1 MKVVTAAEMRV
12 MEQGADA
19 AGLSFAAMMENAGR
33 AVAEEIKRR
42 WDVAGRGVLVLVGP
56 GNNGGDGLVVARHL
70 HDAGATVALYLLR
83 PRPADDPNW
92 HLCQE
97 HGLPATLTEDD
108 AEFATLRR
116 HLAESAIIVD
126 ALLGTGAA
134 RHIEGTLRAL
144 LEQVSSHK
152 SPAASLKPQPAS
164 CLLPP
169 ASCFLPPA
177 SCPVSPAPIVVAV
190 DLPTGLN
197 SDTGA
202 ADPAILP
209 ADLTVTFACPKQGHF
224 LFPGAACVGELVIAD
239 IGIPPTL
246 AADVPIELT
255 TPAEARGLLPPRPL
269 DAHKGTFGKALVV
282 AGSENYTGAAYL
294 AAAAAT
300 RVGAGLVTLACA
312 RSLHPIW
319 ASKLAEVTF
328 FPLPE
333 AAPGHLGPEALEP
346 LLTTLPAYD
355 ALLLGPGLGQ
365 HPGTVEL
372 VGQLVNRLRS
382 STPPTAPKSEI
393 RNPKS
398 AMSVVLDADALNA
411 LARTPGWAEGLPP
424 GRVILTPHPGEM
436 GRLLGRNIAAV
447 EAQRLETAQ
456 EAARAWQQ
464 VVILKGAYSLIAGPD
479 GRMAIN
485 PFANPALATAGT
497 GDVLAGALVGLL
509 AQGLAPFDAARLGT
523 YLHGLAGELASEEI
537 GEAGVV
543 AGDLLPRL
551 PTAMRRLRADAVSRF
566 G

>member
-33 AVAEEIKRR
+33 AIAEEIKRR
-42 WDVAGRGVLVLVGP
+42 WPVASRGVLVLVGP

-70 HDAGATVALYLLR
+70 HDAGAKVVLYLLR
-83 PRPADDPNW
+83 PRPADDLNW
-92 HLCQE
+92 RLCQE
-97 HGLPATLTEDD
+97 RGLPTAIAEDD
-108 AEFATLRR
+108 ADFAALRYQ
-116 HLAESAIIVD
+116 LDNSAIIVD
-126 ALLGTGAA
+126 ALLGTGTA
-134 RHIEGTLRAL
+134 RPIEGTLQKL
-144 LEQVSSHK
+144 LEIVK
-152 SPAASLKPQPAS
+152 SV
-164 CLLPP
+164 LPLSP
-169 ASCFLPPA
+169 SPRLPRPSA
-177 SCPVSPAPIVVAV
+177 PVVVAV

-197 SDTGA
+197 CDTGA
-202 ADPAILP
+202 AGPAILP
-209 ADLTVTFACPKQGHF
+209 TDLTVTFACPKRGHF
-224 LFPGAACVGELVIAD
+224 LFPGAAFVGELVIAD

-246 AADVPIELT
+246 AVDVPVELT
-255 TPAEARGLLPPRPL
+255 TPAEARALLPPRPL

-319 ASKLAEVTF
+319 ASKLVEVTF
-328 FPLPE
+328 LPLAE
-333 AAPGHLGPEALEP
+333 AMSGHLGPEALEP
-346 LLTTLPAYD
+346 LCAALPVYD

-365 HPGTVEL
+365 HPSTVEL
-372 VGQLVNRLRS
+372 VTQLVNHFRS
-382 STPPTAPKSEI
+382 TMACPL
-393 RNPKS
+393 
-398 AMSVVLDADALNA
+398 VLDADALNA
-411 LARTPGWAEGLPP
+411 LARTPGWAAGLPP

-436 GRLLGRNIAAV
+436 GRLLGRSIAEV
-447 EAQRLETAQ
+447 EAQRVETAQ

-479 GRMAIN
+479 GRVSIN

-509 AQGLAPFDAARLGT
+509 AQGLAPFDAARLGA

-537 GEAGVV
+537 GEAGLV

-551 PTAMRRLRADAVSRF
+551 PTAMRRLRQ
-566 G
+566 

>member
-1 MKVVTAAEMRV
+1 MKVVTAAEMRA
-12 MEQGADA
+12 MEQGGT

-33 AVAEEIKRR
+33 AVAEEIERR
-42 WDVAGRGVLVLVGP
+42 WAVAGQSVLVLVGP
-56 GNNGGDGLVVARHL
+56 GNNGGDGLVTARHL
-70 HDAGATVALYLLR
+70 HDAGAIVNIYLLR

-92 HLCQE
+92 RLCQE
-97 HGLPATLTEDD
+97 RGLPTTLAEDD
-108 AEFATLRR
+108 TAFATLRR
-116 HLAESAIIVD
+116 HLANAAIIVD

-134 RHIEGTLRAL
+134 RPIEGTLQKL
-144 LEQVSSHK
+144 LEVVK
-152 SPAASLKPQPAS
+152 SILPLSLSPR
-164 CLLPP
+164 LP
-169 ASCFLPPA
+169 L
-177 SCPVSPAPIVVAV
+177 SPAPIVVAV

-197 SDTGA
+197 GDSGA

-209 ADLTVTFACPKQGHF
+209 ADLTVTFACPKRGHF
-224 LFPGAACVGELVIAD
+224 LFPGAKYVGELVIAD
-239 IGIPPTL
+239 IGIPPAL
-246 AADVPIELT
+246 AADVPLALT

-294 AAAAAT
+294 AAAAAS
-300 RVGAGLVTLACA
+300 RVGTGLVTLACA

-319 ASKLAEVTF
+319 ASKLVEAIF
-328 FPLPE
+328 LPLPE
-333 AAPGHLGPEALEP
+333 AAPGHLGPEALET
-346 LLTTLPAYD
+346 LLATLPTYD

-372 VGQLVNRLRS
+372 VVQIVKRFRS
-382 STPPTAPKSEI
+382 STPAATKKSAI
-393 RNPKS
+393 RNPGRARPPASGQS
-398 AMSVVLDADALNA
+398 AIPLVLDADALNA
-411 LARTPGWAEGLPP
+411 LARTPGWAAGLPP

-436 GRLLGRNIAAV
+436 GRLLGRSIAAV
-447 EAQRLETAQ
+447 ETQRIETAQ

-479 GRMAIN
+479 GRVAIN

-509 AQGLAPFDAARLGT
+509 AQGLAPFDAARLGA

-551 PTAMRRLRADAVSRF
+551 PAAMRRLRLTSSADGLRRS

>member
-1 MKVVTAAEMRV
+1 MKVVTAAEMRA
-12 MEQGADA
+12 MEQGAAA
-19 AGLSFAAMMENAGR
+19 AGFSFAAMMENAGR
-33 AVAEEIKRR
+33 AVAEELKRR

-56 GNNGGDGLVVARHL
+56 GNNGGDGLVAARHL
-70 HDAGATVALYLLR
+70 HDAGAKVALYLLR

-92 HLCQE
+92 RLCQE
-97 HGLPATLTEDD
+97 RDLPYMLAEDD
-108 AEFATLRR
+108 AAFATLRY
-116 HLAESAIIVD
+116 HLDNSAIIVD

-134 RHIEGTLRAL
+134 RPIEGTLQKL
-144 LEQVSSHK
+144 LEVVRVEKRQGERETGRT
-152 SPAASLKPQPAS
+152 
-164 CLLPP
+164 PP
-169 ASCFLPPA
+169 L
-177 SCPVSPAPIVVAV
+177 PVSPSPRPPVPPAPIVVAV

-209 ADLTVTFACPKQGHF
+209 ADLTVTFACPKRGHF
-224 LFPGAACVGELVIAD
+224 LFPGAKYVGELVIAD
-239 IGIPPTL
+239 IGIPSAL
-246 AADVPIELT
+246 AADVPVELT
-255 TPAEARGLLPPRPL
+255 TPAEARGLLPSRPL

-294 AAAAAT
+294 AAAAAS
-300 RVGAGLVTLACA
+300 RSGAGLVTLACA

-319 ASKLAEVTF
+319 ASKLVEVTF
-328 FPLPE
+328 LPLPE
-333 AAPGHLGPEALEP
+333 AAPGHLGAAALEP
-346 LLTTLPAYD
+346 LLAALPAYD

-372 VGQLVNRLRS
+372 VVQLVNRFRS
-382 STPPTAPKSEI
+382 SPSAAAPKFEI
-393 RNPKS
+393 RNS
-398 AMSVVLDADALNA
+398 EFEISVVLDADALNA
-411 LARTPGWAEGLPP
+411 LAHTPGWTAGLPP

-436 GRLLGRNIAAV
+436 GRLLGRSIAAV
-447 EAQRLETAQ
+447 ETQRLETAQ

-479 GRMAIN
+479 GRVAIN

-497 GDVLAGALVGLL
+497 GDVLAGAIVGLL
-509 AQGLAPFDAARLGT
+509 AQGLAPFDAARLGA

-551 PTAMRRLRADAVSRF
+551 PTAMRRLRAEAVSRF